1 MKAVRAKNDTPDQ
14 GALVIFDVF
23 KGHMDEAVQTLLEE
37 NRVIA
42 PNNCTDL
49 FQPLDLSVNKPFKD
63 KLRRG
68 FSEWYT
74 EEVAKQLQHGKQP
87 DEIHIDTRMSVVKEL
102 SCKWIMSGYD
112 HIRSSPEIVR
122 NGFKKAG
129 IISAIEDGVE
139 QAALVADATL
149 ELDKDP
155 FDSDD
160 V

>member
-1 MKAVRAKNDTPDQ
+1 M
-14 GALVIFDVF
+14 F
-23 KGHMDEAVQTLLEE
+23 
-37 NRVIA
+37 
-42 PNNCTDL
+42 
-49 FQPLDLSVNKPFKD
+49 NKPLKD

-74 EEVAKQLQHGKQP
+74 QEITKQLEDGKRP

-112 HIRSSPEIVR
+112 HIRSSPEIIR

-129 IISAIEDGVE
+129 IISAIEHGVE
-139 QAALVADATL
+139 QVTADSEAAL
-149 ELDKDP
+149 ESDKDP
-155 FDSDD
+155 FDSDSDHID